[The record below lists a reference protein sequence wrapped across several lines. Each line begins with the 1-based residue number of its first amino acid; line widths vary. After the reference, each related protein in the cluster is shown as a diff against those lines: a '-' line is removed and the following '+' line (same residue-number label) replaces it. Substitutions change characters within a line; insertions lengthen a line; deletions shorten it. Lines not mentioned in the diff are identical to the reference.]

1 MNFLSAVNDLPVFV
15 LFLCVML
22 IRNLIINK
30 RKWKRF
36 KAEMDLNESFLV
48 FLGILTT
55 FKIYLGPSLSLMI
68 FLIILF
74 MMGRAFSIDEKLSL
88 IDNKAF
94 IQRIFLYLF
103 YVYILFAKILTLG
116 NIWFMDLVFLLTGL
130 GFWLTLTTQLRVS
143 KDNFFQICFSDI
155 LNLGGILFFISVMF
169 TRYEYL
175 IEINKEIFI
184 STITL
189 ILFILG
195 LKIQTINNIK
205 LKFAKEMNPKTFIFI
220 FIALTVGGALC

>member
-88 IDNKAF
+88 IL
-94 IQRIFLYLF
+94 Q
-103 YVYILFAKILTLG
+103 
-116 NIWFMDLVFLLTGL
+116 IWH
-130 GFWLTLTTQLRVS
+130 
-143 KDNFFQICFSDI
+143 
-155 LNLGGILFFISVMF
+155 LNL
-169 TRYEYL
+169 
-175 IEINKEIFI
+175 
-184 STITL
+184 
-189 ILFILG
+189 
-195 LKIQTINNIK
+195 
-205 LKFAKEMNPKTFIFI
+205 
-220 FIALTVGGALC
+220 CH